1 MHAISFS
8 LSVYSY
14 FVRDD
19 LASSIWF
26 LLFASLLF
34 CSQYLAFR
42 MLEALVKWCKLKW
55 DVNTYICA
63 YPHVCTYVHPIPTHS
78 IVRKQEYERKT
89 SKKWKVQSFCLFCFP
104 LFRNILAS
112 LGVCLSSYSKE
123 TVRYFCLRIYSHCR
137 FSYPLTIENGRVRVY

>member
-1 MHAISFS
+1 MHAVSFS
-8 LSVYSY
+8 LSLYSY

-26 LLFASLLF
+26 LLFVSLLF

-63 YPHVCTYVHPIPTHS
+63 YPHVCMCIPFQHTALYANRSTNERQVRSGRFKAFAFSPFRFFEIYWRHLAFAYLPILKKRSVTFAYAFIRIAVFHTLWPL
-78 IVRKQEYERKT
+78 KT
-89 SKKWKVQSFCLFCFP
+89 V
-104 LFRNILAS
+104 
-112 LGVCLSSYSKE
+112 E
-123 TVRYFCLRIYSHCR
+123 
-137 FSYPLTIENGRVRVY
+137 